1 MRYTFFKI
9 SLVIIFSTFYFFGF
23 TQINKNGIPF
33 LRNFSP
39 KEYNAH
45 NQNWAVVRDKRGIIY
60 VGNNDNGVLEYDG
73 KTWRNIPVPN
83 NSIVRSLTVDSNGT
97 VYVGTVGEFGRLQ
110 PDASGK
116 LIYQS
121 LNNKTDT
128 SKFKLNDVWK
138 TYVGNK
144 NEVYF
149 CALGNIIICNNDGS
163 IIPVKLPQQSFFSF
177 YVDGILYISNY
188 IEGLLKINGD
198 KVENVKGGEF
208 YINRDIFNITTYKRG
223 ILLIYTDNKGL
234 FLYNTLDGTTEKPIN
249 NEQFKKTDKFLI
261 DNNAYC
267 STKINDDLYAWGTY
281 NSGIGI
287 SEKKGKLVEVYN
299 DSIGLQDNKISDIYY
314 CKDQGI
320 IWATQTLGISKVEFD
335 SPIRYFSKESKL
347 SGTIYDIIRYNG
359 TLYVATEIGL
369 YELTYKNNG
378 FPIFIPVPGFKGQTI
393 NVFKLMNIDGEQHLI
408 IGSSS
413 ALSEIYNNKINVP
426 DSLCNTYIQAMCVS
440 STKKNTLYI
449 GDQRGLRIATYKN
462 GKFTISEPEKI
473 KNLEIRSL
481 SEDNEGNLWIG
492 SLVNGV
498 YKLATD
504 GSVKNFTTND
514 GLPVMNDIFVSNTPL
529 GLIFSTAK
537 GFYEFDKKNN
547 KFIPKN
553 IFGNKINLNNRNIRA
568 FYTGFNNQYWVNIDN
583 KVFKFIKH
591 YDEFKADTI
600 PFKRLPQMSVQVIY
614 SEPDG
619 LTWIGGSEG
628 LYYYDNN
635 FKKNYNVKYN
645 TIIRSVTINA
655 NDSILFNGTYFSNI
669 NKGYNVPSLTQP
681 SELKPTLQYKFNN
694 LTFTFAAPYFE
705 DENNL
710 QYSYMLEGLDEKWS
724 KWSSDNKAVYTNLN
738 EGKYIFK
745 VKALNVFNIESN
757 IGEYEFEISPPWWRT
772 TWAYIGYI
780 IIGILIL
787 IFSIKIYTRKLEAD
801 KRRLEGIVVERTAE
815 VVRQKD
821 EILDKNKEIEH
832 KNKDITDSILYAK
845 RIQEALLPTENA
857 LNNDYFEYFIYF
869 KPKDIVS
876 GDFYFLKKIERSNVI
891 VAAAVDC
898 TGHGVPGAF
907 MSMLGISFLNEI
919 ISKPEVT
926 HSDIVLN
933 RLRESIIE
941 SLNQSGREGE
951 TKDGMDI
958 NLIAY
963 EYLNHK
969 LEFSGANNPLYLI
982 RNGELIEY
990 KGDKMPVGLH
1000 DKMNIPFSRNKID
1013 MQVGDIIYLFSD
1025 GFADQFGGEKGKKY
1039 MYKHYKEFLTS
1050 IHTKPMKIQ
1059 RDLIEKEI
1067 IDWRGEME
1075 QVDDHIIMGIK
1086 VLS

>member
-1 MRYTFFKI
+1 
-9 SLVIIFSTFYFFGF
+9 
-23 TQINKNGIPF
+23 
-33 LRNFSP
+33 
-39 KEYNAH
+39 
-45 NQNWAVVRDKRGIIY
+45 
-60 VGNNDNGVLEYDG
+60 
-73 KTWRNIPVPN
+73 
-83 NSIVRSLTVDSNGT
+83 
-97 VYVGTVGEFGRLQ
+97 
-110 PDASGK
+110 
-116 LIYQS
+116 
-121 LNNKTDT
+121 
-128 SKFKLNDVWK
+128 
-138 TYVGNK
+138 
-144 NEVYF
+144 
-149 CALGNIIICNNDGS
+149 
-163 IIPVKLPQQSFFSF
+163 
-177 YVDGILYISNY
+177 
-188 IEGLLKINGD
+188 
-198 KVENVKGGEF
+198 
-208 YINRDIFNITTYKRG
+208 
-223 ILLIYTDNKGL
+223 
-234 FLYNTLDGTTEKPIN
+234 
-249 NEQFKKTDKFLI
+249 
-261 DNNAYC
+261 
-267 STKINDDLYAWGTY
+267 
-281 NSGIGI
+281 
-287 SEKKGKLVEVYN
+287 
-299 DSIGLQDNKISDIYY
+299 
-314 CKDQGI
+314 
-320 IWATQTLGISKVEFD
+320 
-335 SPIRYFSKESKL
+335 
-347 SGTIYDIIRYNG
+347 
-359 TLYVATEIGL
+359 
-369 YELTYKNNG
+369 
-378 FPIFIPVPGFKGQTI
+378 
-393 NVFKLMNIDGEQHLI
+393 
-408 IGSSS
+408 
-413 ALSEIYNNKINVP
+413 
-426 DSLCNTYIQAMCVS
+426 
-440 STKKNTLYI
+440 
-449 GDQRGLRIATYKN
+449 
-462 GKFTISEPEKI
+462 
-473 KNLEIRSL
+473 
-481 SEDNEGNLWIG
+481 
-492 SLVNGV
+492 
-498 YKLATD
+498 
-504 GSVKNFTTND
+504 
-514 GLPVMNDIFVSNTPL
+514 MNDIFVSNTPL